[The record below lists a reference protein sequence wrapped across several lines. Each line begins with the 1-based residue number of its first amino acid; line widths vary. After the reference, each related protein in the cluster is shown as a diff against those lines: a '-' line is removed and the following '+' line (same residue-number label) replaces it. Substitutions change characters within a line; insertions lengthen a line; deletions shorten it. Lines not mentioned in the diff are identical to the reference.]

1 MIRNLLKIQN
11 FKFIIL
17 LLAVFVSAFFAPP
30 AKGQG
35 AISPT
40 LSINP
45 GSKILTVKPGEEV
58 ETSVTLANLGKDPVP
73 LGVGMMN
80 MIGLREDSAPEL
92 TTAVTPR
99 SANEWVAVDPVELI
113 VEPGEKQNVTIKLTP
128 PKDITPG
135 GYSSVIVFQAKL
147 PSFYFDLDASI
158 RALPALTV
166 TLLINVGAGD
176 FPTAH
181 EVKIS
186 SLETPRIVLSAPV
199 PFVLELTNPTGYFIF
214 TNGKLNL
221 DPAFGEAQA
230 ISELTGSVL
239 LPESTRRYVSA
250 YTDRLWPGVYKANF
264 TIEQLDSKIASTA
277 RFTVLPWPFLLGFIG
292 LLCAALFL
300 TARRRFK
307 LAWKVLVGKRAS

>member
-1 MIRNLLKIQN
+1 MKIGNYKLKILSL
-11 FKFIIL
+11 IIFT
-17 LLAVFVSAFFAPP
+17 AVFFFALS

-99 SANEWVAVDPVELI
+99 SANAWVTTDPTELI
-113 VEPGEKQNVTIKLTP
+113 IEPGEKQEVTLTLSP
-128 PKDITPG
+128 PKDIAPG
-135 GYSSVIVFQAKL
+135 GYSSVVVFQAKL
-147 PSFYFDLDASI
+147 PSYYFDLDASI
-158 RALPALTV
+158 RALPALSV

-176 FPTAH
+176 FPTAA

-186 SLETPRIVLSAPV
+186 SLETPRMVLSGPV

-221 DPAFGEAQA
+221 DPAFGGAQA
-230 ISELTGSVL
+230 ISQLNGSVL

-250 YTDRLWPGVYKANF
+250 YTDRLWPGVYKADF
-264 TIEQLDSKIASTA
+264 TIEQAGIKLSSST
-277 RFTVLPWPFLLGFIG
+277 RFVALPWPFLVGFIG
-292 LLCAALFL
+292 LILAVLIL
-300 TARRRFK
+300 VARRRFK
-307 LAWKVLVGKRAS
+307 LAWKVLVGKRGS